1 MWFVELENVGE
12 ASWAICREQGREDPG
27 PRTQDR
33 YILMGKY
40 EEEEKKRH
48 PESIESRNQDFSPHL
63 CPFQGCVLLSVTLGG
78 RGGSSHE
85 T

>member
-40 EEEEKKRH
+40 EEEKKKKG
-48 PESIESRNQDFSPHL
+48 IQSPLNLGIRTSARISVL
-63 CPFQGCVLLSVTLGG
+63 CGVVFCFQ
-78 RGGSSHE
+78 
-85 T
+85 